1 MHLPQTVYQLLAKL
15 QLTRFT
21 QLFPEYY
28 CYVPKVENQTTL
40 VLSCPGSQC
49 GNLIVNSNVILK
61 RANIILGVSKLVI
74 FDLSLL
80 QRIFSLELS
89 IVSEAKA
96 MDSSNAAVLEQ
107 LDTTEISQEREY
119 SVPTSTTSGM
129 DYVAIGKLPDG
140 LVTPEEIAQIDGL
153 IRVAQIG
160 LLAPRNAVLELK
172 DRQLD
177 KVNRGF
183 EEVLGDSEYS
193 EYAGSSR
200 KRGRRQATASN
211 EPKEFRPKVPRDFA
225 RGQTDN
231 GTVLKLIRSQRKDKW
246 EETLQFLQ
254 SGSGDAMK
262 VLTKA
267 AASLISKKR
276 PKPAAIAETLLQEA
290 QNITMDDVRSTS
302 GKDAVTSEGE

>member
-1 MHLPQTVYQLLAKL
+1 MHLPQPVYQLLAKL

-28 CYVPKVENQTTL
+28 CYIPKVENQTTL

-74 FDLSLL
+74 FNLSLL
-80 QRIFSLELS
+80 QRIFSLELQ

-96 MDSSNAAVLEQ
+96 KSMDSSGAAILDQVS
-107 LDTTEISQEREY
+107 LDTTETPQEVY
-119 SVPTSTTSGM
+119 SPQTSRRQYIPIQSLANGVIPLE
-129 DYVAIGKLPDG
+129 DIEAIEGLIEVANVG
-140 LVTPEEIAQIDGL
+140 LV
-153 IRVAQIG
+153 
-160 LLAPRNAVLELK
+160 APVDAVLELK
-172 DRQLD
+172 NRQID
-177 KVNRGF
+177 KIEKGF
-183 EEVLGDSEYS
+183 NQIIGGSEYTES
-193 EYAGSSR
+193 TR

-211 EPKEFRPKVPRDFA
+211 EPKEFRPKVPRDFK

-276 PKPAAIAETLLQEA
+276 PEPAVIAETLLQEV
-290 QNITMDDVRSTS
+290 QNITMDDVRSIS
-302 GKDAVTSEGE
+302 GKDAVTSEAE